1 MAYLSDVAVRIYG
14 GAVQMEEFGYEYE
27 DKFAELPE
35 EVQLKVMDLEQ
46 NSFNLTGKTLF
57 HVAENGYYELLFQ
70 ATREKWYPG
79 DVAFPA
85 VSFFDDLFYNSTF
98 NYPDLNIEYIR
109 IGAEIDDVIVYF
121 EGPNNEYRMELVR
134 SINIGK

>member
-1 MAYLSDVAVRIYG
+1 
-14 GAVQMEEFGYEYE
+14 
-27 DKFAELPE
+27 
-35 EVQLKVMDLEQ
+35 
-46 NSFNLTGKTLF
+46 
-57 HVAENGYYELLFQ
+57 
-70 ATREKWYPG
+70 
-79 DVAFPA
+79 VAFPA
-85 VSFFDDLFYNSTF
+85 VSFFDDLFYNLTF